1 MSAAR
6 PCLHQPCASA
16 VPQVVPGT
24 RVGAGG
30 PAGFPT
36 LKTLALDSDVR
47 MAGVEVFGQP
57 SKKESLIL
65 LVKVRVQAGNS
76 SCEHDSLQR
85 QAVYC

>member
-1 MSAAR
+1 M
-6 PCLHQPCASA
+6 L
-16 VPQVVPGT
+16 QVVPGT

-65 LVKVRVQAGNS
+65 LVKVRFQAGIYVNMTAS
-76 SCEHDSLQR
+76 DGRLY
-85 QAVYC
+85 AAD

>member
-1 MSAAR
+1 MS
-6 PCLHQPCASA
+6 PLLVLHHLYAGA
-16 VPQVVPGT
+16 VQVVPGT

-65 LVKVRVQAGNS
+65 LVKVRLSRRAFHRVNTTASDGKLYAAG
-76 SCEHDSLQR
+76 
-85 QAVYC
+85 

>member
-1 MSAAR
+1 MPAAR
-6 PCLHQPCASA
+6 PCLHHLCAGA
-16 VPQVVPGT
+16 VLQVVPGT

-65 LVKVRVQAGNS
+65 LVKVRSQVGIS
-76 SCEHDSLQR
+76 LCEHNSL
-85 QAVYC
+85 

>member
-1 MSAAR
+1 M
-6 PCLHQPCASA
+6 L
-16 VPQVVPGT
+16 QVVPGT

-65 LVKVRVQAGNS
+65 LVKVRFQAGNP
-76 SCEHDSLQR
+76 SCEHNSLGW
-85 QAVYC
+85 QAVGC

>member
-1 MSAAR
+1 MGTV
-6 PCLHQPCASA
+6 L
-16 VPQVVPGT
+16 QVVPGT

-36 LKTLALDSDVR
+36 LKTLALDSAVR

-65 LVKVRVQAGNS
+65 LVKVRFS
-76 SCEHDSLQR
+76 SGVLNRVNPTASSGWLCAADQ
-85 QAVYC
+85 VV